1 MAQETTRKAKII
13 AKGLWECENMPPEAL
28 QLIAQLGSTGIVLV
42 ILFALWNEYKAQA
55 AYIRERLDQSDAER
69 KVMAQALGL
78 STQDLTKQANLIRL
92 NRVIESQEET
102 H

>member
-1 MAQETTRKAKII
+1 
-13 AKGLWECENMPPEAL
+13 MPTEAV

-69 KVMAQALGL
+69 KVIAKELGM
-78 STQDLTKQANLIRL
+78 STQMLTEQAAQIRKDLGR
-92 NRVIESQEET
+92 
-102 H
+102 

>member
-1 MAQETTRKAKII
+1 MTPETI
-13 AKGLWECENMPPEAL
+13 

-69 KVMAQALGL
+69 KVMAQELGL
-78 STQDLTKQANLIRL
+78 SAQQLKAQAQTIREKEG
-92 NRVIESQEET
+92 R
-102 H
+102 